1 MDSVVVVINLVEIV
15 YDEDCKKLF
24 KKEKLKF
31 FLVYIFFIVVL
42 VFVYINIVF
51 LEDKGSV
58 VNILMLSYI

>member
-42 VFVYINIVF
+42 VFVCINIVF